1 MSPYTQEEGKIRY
14 TTHPYR
20 SKSQVPLP
28 IDALTAQ
35 LQAEL
40 QVVKNEQEAMLWKF
54 TAMTPMPAFQTKV

>member
-1 MSPYTQEEGKIRY
+1 M
-14 TTHPYR
+14 THPYR

-35 LQAEL
+35 LQVEL

-54 TAMTPMPAFQTKV
+54 MAMTTTPAFQMKV